1 MTGLSSEEIHILMKK
16 VLDSGFKGLTELNLS
31 CPNVPGKPQL
41 AYDLDTTEK
50 LLSEVFEYF
59 DRPLGVK
66 LPPYFDIVHFDQAA
80 AVFNKFPLTFINC
93 VNSIGNGLVI
103 NDESVVIKPK
113 NGFGGIGGQ
122 YIKPTALANVHAF
135 YQRLNPSIQIIGT
148 GGVLTG
154 RDVFEHILC
163 GASMVQIGTS
173 LQKEGS
179 EVFSRL
185 TRELREIM
193 NEKGY
198 KTLDDFRGKL
208 KYL

>member
-1 MTGLSSEEIHILMKK
+1 M
-16 VLDSGFKGLTELNLS
+16 
-31 CPNVPGKPQL
+31 
-41 AYDLDTTEK
+41 
-50 LLSEVFEYF
+50 
-59 DRPLGVK
+59 
-66 LPPYFDIVHFDQAA
+66 
-80 AVFNKFPLTFINC
+80 
-93 VNSIGNGLVI
+93 I

-135 YQRLNPSIQIIGT
+135 YQRLTPSIQIIGT

-163 GASMVQIGTS
+163 EASMVQIGTS
-173 LQKEGS
+173 LQKKGS
-179 EVFSRL
+179 KVFSRL
-185 TRELREIM
+185 TWELKEIM